1 MADMYERKPQKLTGP
16 GGDQKELRVKYID
29 NLDGTWSLA
38 IGAITLPLPD
48 GAATA
53 LKQDTTNTKLDDLI
67 TAVSTVSPAYK
78 LLLDDTTTANV
89 TYVGK
94 AAIGSATS
102 ASVWQI
108 QKIDETSGMVITW
121 GGTGAFDQEW
131 DERAGTVVYA

>member
-1 MADMYERKPQKLTGP
+1 MADMYHRLPQSLTGP

-38 IGAITLPLPD
+38 VGALVLPLPD

-53 LKQDTTNTKLDDLI
+53 AKQDTTNTKLDDILAATSSSQTHKTI
-67 TAVSTVSPAYK
+67 
-78 LLLDDTTTANV
+78 LDDTTTTNV

-102 ASVWQI
+102 SAVWQI
-108 QKIDETSGMVITW
+108 QKIDETTGMVITW
-121 GGTGAFDQEW
+121 GGTGAFDQVW
-131 DERAGTVVYA
+131 NNRATTVVYS